1 MGQNYNLIANHQWQV
16 MLHVFNER
24 ANVQFDMDNLISK
37 FDILKKNGKHKKW
50 EKKLEQVAVP
60 QHGFVLI
67 NVIEYG
73 VKHLNLKVSNV
84 R

>member
-37 FDILKKNGKHKKW
+37 FDILKRKW
-50 EKKLEQVAVP
+50 KA
-60 QHGFVLI
+60 
-67 NVIEYG
+67 
-73 VKHLNLKVSNV
+73 
-84 R
+84 

>member
-1 MGQNYNLIANHQWQV
+1 MG
-16 MLHVFNER
+16 
-24 ANVQFDMDNLISK
+24 
-37 FDILKKNGKHKKW
+37 
-50 EKKLEQVAVP
+50 KKLEQVAVP